1 MPGVSFIKILFFYP
15 ILFYQ
20 NCIDAQSGDCFNNDW
35 SNRVVGCAGM
45 LFKGQFSCSE
55 QISLEFNNNILGL
68 KFHFSF
74 TIGKFDSWDAG
85 SDSLQVLANNAVLD
99 TFTYRPNEGT
109 TMCFNSFYPDMF
121 QSKSYIF
128 YLPQGTK
135 TLKLTLQGH
144 FDENAD
150 NESWGARGFTLEILE
165 PCVEFYSDCN
175 FQGDVWRICNGNQT
189 SQVRNIPFE
198 IKSILIVNGI
208 QVKIRDPRY
217 HGGQTQTYTSS
228 QYCLSSYQF
237 PKYNQN
243 A

>member
-35 SNRVVGCAGM
+35 SNRVDGCAGM
-45 LFKGQFSCSE
+45 LFKGRFSRSE

-68 KFHFSF
+68 KFRFTF
-74 TIGKFDSWDAG
+74 TIGKFDSWDH
-85 SDSLQVLANNAVLD
+85 DDDYLQVLANDVVLD
-99 TFTYRPNEGT
+99 TLRYGAYQGSGL
-109 TMCFNSFYPDMF
+109 CFEPKYSELFE
-121 QSKSYIF
+121 QKQYIF
-128 YLPQGTK
+128 YSPIGRK
-135 TLKLTLQGH
+135 SLKLTLQGH
-144 FDENAD
+144 FDEDVD
-150 NESWGARGFTLEILE
+150 NESWGARAFTLEILE

-189 SQVRNIPFE
+189 SQIRDIPFE

-208 QVKIRDPRY
+208 QVKMRDPKY